1 MPGKSKITA
10 GVTRLKIALL
20 FGNPPNLDK
29 YALKYFILS
38 LNKLQSS
45 YEFFFPDSDSYAF
58 TQSVCLYETCN
69 SELETFVKNS
79 RIIADYHIA
88 IITIPFD
95 NDYFSRADN
104 KTAVITTV
112 GWEKYFSPPSLFE
125 FILFSIIDSLIYS
138 DLLPG
143 ESEEDNGEEGINYE
157 SHDDTWGCISDF
169 TGDKFDSR
177 IDIILGYICDE
188 HKEAIREYYG
198 ELYLQEITQILERK
212 WIGNISEQGSIAH
225 QLKHVFKFDINKDSG
240 FNKTLWEK
248 CQDKFYEI
256 PGNLVGEV
264 FKVLLTAFLTY
275 FLIKYG
281 IQKST
286 KG

>member
-1 MPGKSKITA
+1 MPGKSTITA
-10 GVTRLKIALL
+10 TVKRLKIALL

-45 YEFFFPDSDSYAF
+45 YEFFFPDSNSYAF
-58 TQSVCLYETCN
+58 TKSVCRNKTCN
-69 SELETFVKNS
+69 SDLEAFAEIS
-79 RIIADYHIA
+79 GIIADYHIA

-95 NDYFSRADN
+95 NDDFSSADN

-125 FILFSIIDSLIYS
+125 FILYGIFDSLIYS

-143 ESEEDNGEEGINYE
+143 QSDEDNDEEGINYN
-157 SHDDTWGCISDF
+157 SHADTWGCISDF
-169 TGDKFDSR
+169 TRDKFDSR

-198 ELYLQEITQILERK
+198 EFYLKEITQILERK
-212 WIGNISEQGSIAH
+212 WIGNISEQGSIAY

-256 PGNLVGEV
+256 PGNLIGEV
-264 FKVLLTAFLTY
+264 FKVLLTAFITY